1 MTVTPF
7 LTTATANA
15 HPVVIET
22 TETRL
27 LWVEAESPE
36 QAAQR
41 AAALIGSPAHASAP
55 VVDSCV
61 EARPVTEAVADFLD
75 ADPEQVERLD
85 AYFAARNDQEQEQEQ
100 P

>member
-7 LTTATANA
+7 LTTATVNV

-27 LWVEAESPE
+27 LWVEADTPE

-41 AAALIGSPAHASAP
+41 AAALIGSTAHATAP
-55 VVDSCV
+55 LVDSCV
-61 EARPVTEAVADFLD
+61 EARAVTEAVADFLD
-75 ADPEQVERLD
+75 ADPEQVELLD
-85 AYFAARNDQEQEQEQ
+85 TYFSARG
-100 P
+100 